1 MVSHYRLRA
10 VLLPLMLYCVT
21 GAIGSYFVWHAA
33 HGQRGL
39 VAKAEYKRQMAA
51 LAGEL
56 AGLQGQKAQ
65 WSLRVGLIRGEA
77 IDRDI
82 LDEEARLILDRVD
95 KRDLAVFLPA
105 R

>member
-1 MVSHYRLRA
+1 M
-10 VLLPLMLYCVT
+10 
-21 GAIGSYFVWHAA
+21 WHAA
-33 HGQRGL
+33 NGQRGL

-56 AGLQGQKAQ
+56 ADLQAQKMRWA
-65 WSLRVGLIRGEA
+65 LRVGLIRGEA

-82 LDEEARLILDRVD
+82 LEEEARLILDRVD